1 MGGDS
6 FRDFH
11 LTLSLIMVVT
21 KHVKAM
27 STDTNFCFVGLFFFF
42 WIQISVC
49 KPVIIVGGGR
59 SGRKQT

>member
-11 LTLSLIMVVT
+11 LTLSLIMVLT

-27 STDTNFCFVGLFFFF
+27 STDTNFFLFFFF
-42 WIQISVC
+42 FLIQISVC